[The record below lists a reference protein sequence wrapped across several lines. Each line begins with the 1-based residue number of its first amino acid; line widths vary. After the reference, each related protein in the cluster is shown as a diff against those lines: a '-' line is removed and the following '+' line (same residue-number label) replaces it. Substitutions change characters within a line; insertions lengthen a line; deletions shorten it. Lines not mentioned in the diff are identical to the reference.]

1 MYAAGFDQ
9 LSRLG
14 WVLAAVVAGVFALRA
29 VVVELRSGRWSART
43 PAGPGAAPPGAV
55 RFAQR
60 LLDAAAVA
68 AVLGLLVVLALVVVS
83 GIDR

>member
-29 VVVELRSGRWSART
+29 VVVELRVGRWRPRT
-43 PAGPGAAPPGAV
+43 AAGPGAVPAGVV
-55 RFAQR
+55 RFAQPV
-60 LLDAAAVA
+60 LDAAAVA
-68 AVLGLLVVLALVVVS
+68 AALALLVVLALVVAS
-83 GIDR
+83 GFDR